1 MNIHTEQLIVEL
13 KYRYWTEDYDLGESI
28 TEVRNSQKI
37 YLNDIVEVQQVVD
50 IGKVNEEFHRILI
63 IMKLTRDLDN
73 LGEKIIL

>member
-1 MNIHTEQLIVEL
+1 MDIQTEQLIVEL
-13 KYRYWTEDYDLGESI
+13 KIRYWTEDYDLGERI

-63 IMKLTRDLDN
+63 LIKLTRDLDN